1 MRTGAFSALK
11 YRGDLTQGKIFF
23 MAAFLVLAS
32 FSARAQDDNSAE
44 PPAADW
50 AVAFFDSF
58 NQHMNP
64 ENLDRWME
72 NWADDAERITPMG
85 NARGKADIRRLY
97 QDLQSRYR
105 DMSMEIVGLIAQDNR
120 ASVELETRGIHK
132 ATGVEVVMP
141 NVAVLRFDREG
152 KVESAHVYLDMKNVE
167 RQIPQ

>member
-1 MRTGAFSALK
+1 MALLSLGAH
-11 YRGDLTQGKIFF
+11 TQESNTVE
-23 MAAFLVLAS
+23 A
-32 FSARAQDDNSAE
+32 
-44 PPAADW
+44 PAAEW
-50 AVAFFDSF
+50 AEVFFDSF
-58 NQHMNP
+58 NRHMNP

-72 NWADDAERITPMG
+72 NWAENAERITPMG
-85 NARGKADIRRLY
+85 NARGKAEIRRLY

-105 DMSMEIVGLIAQDNR
+105 DMSMEIVGVIAQGNR

-141 NVAVLRFDREG
+141 NVALLRFDREG

>member
-1 MRTGAFSALK
+1 MKRCV
-11 YRGDLTQGKIFF
+11 DLTRGKFI
-23 MAAFLVLAS
+23 MLAAVMVLAS
-32 FSARAQDDNSAE
+32 PAAGAQGVDSAE
-44 PPAADW
+44 APAAGW

-64 ENLDRWME
+64 DNLDRWME

-85 NARGKADIRRLY
+85 NARGKAEIRRLY
-97 QDLQSRYR
+97 LDLQSRYR

-167 RQIPQ
+167 RQVPQ